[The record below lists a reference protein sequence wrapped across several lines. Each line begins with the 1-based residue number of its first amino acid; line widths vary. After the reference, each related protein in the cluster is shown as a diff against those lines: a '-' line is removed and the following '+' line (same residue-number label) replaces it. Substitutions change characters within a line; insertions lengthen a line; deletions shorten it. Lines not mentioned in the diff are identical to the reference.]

1 MKYIFQ
7 KVISVTIT
15 LVMVSLLTFLAFS
28 VLGGDPIQIILGVDA
43 DPLQV
48 EAMRK
53 QLGLDNPLHIQ
64 YLNWITGLFKGD
76 LGISYRY
83 QIPVTELIANRIPT
97 TVSIAVVS
105 FSLTLC
111 IVIPVGIFLA
121 LNHDKKSTVLFSGIS
136 QLGVSLPTFWLG
148 IILILVFAVTFKVLP
163 PGDFAPIQEGFFEW
177 LKYLILPCSA
187 IAIGTSAVVI
197 RYLKNSLL
205 DQSMMDYVR
214 TAKSKGLTKN
224 KIMHK
229 HILKNALLP
238 VITILG
244 MVVVDVLGGSVLIE
258 NVFNMPGIGSLIV
271 SSVSARDLPV
281 IQSLVFYLSVIVVI
295 SNLVVD
301 IIYRFVDPRI
311 RVK

>member
-7 KVISVTIT
+7 KVISVAIT
-15 LVMVSLLTFLAFS
+15 LVIVSLLTFLAFS
-28 VLGGDPIQIILGVDA
+28 ILGGDPIQIILGVDA

-53 QLGLDNPLHIQ
+53 QLGLDQPLHIQ
-64 YLNWITGLFKGD
+64 YLNWITGLLKGD

-83 QIPVTELIANRIPT
+83 QIPVTELIANRIPIT
-97 TVSIAVVS
+97 FSIAIVS
-105 FSLTLC
+105 FILTLC
-111 IVIPVGIFLA
+111 IVMPVGLFLA
-121 LNHDKKSTVLFSGIS
+121 LNHDKKSTILFSGIS

-148 IILILVFAVTFKVLP
+148 IILILIFSITFRILP
-163 PGDFAPIQEGFFEW
+163 PGDFSPIEEGFFEW

-224 KIMHK
+224 KTMYK

-258 NVFNMPGIGSLIV
+258 NVFNMPGIGNLIV
-271 SSVSARDLPV
+271 SSVSSRDLPV

-301 IIYRFVDPRI
+301 LIYRFVDPRI